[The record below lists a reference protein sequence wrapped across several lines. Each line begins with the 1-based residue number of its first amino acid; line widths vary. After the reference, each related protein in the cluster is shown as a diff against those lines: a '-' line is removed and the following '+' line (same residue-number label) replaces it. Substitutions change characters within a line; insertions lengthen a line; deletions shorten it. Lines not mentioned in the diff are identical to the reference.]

1 MTAEKLAVR
10 PEGPEGPEGEGGDG
24 GGAGHAPYP
33 RRWAAMVVLIL
44 AFMLDLLNVTI
55 VNVGLPAIQRD
66 LDASTTQLEWISASY
81 LLAFAAALITF
92 ARAGDLWGRK
102 RVFLLGIVAFGLTGL
117 WSGFANSPE
126 ELIAARA
133 AQGLAAAALAPQVMS
148 VLFTLFQGRERATVF
163 GTFGIVAGLAQ
174 AGGLLLGGVL
184 IGADVAGLGWRA
196 VFLITVPAAAALVA
210 LGAWLVPESRVP
222 GSARPRW
229 LSTGVLTA
237 GLVAMVFPLMEG
249 RTFGWP
255 AWIWICLVAGV
266 LAVLGLAVAEH
277 RRPAWRAGALLPM
290 ELFRNRLVV
299 TALAVQLVAFAA
311 FTGFLLVFVLWLQ
324 NGHHYSAL
332 DAGVLTI
339 AFSAGGLAM
348 AGFVGRLIVRFGR
361 AVVVA
366 GCLLAVVGTL
376 GVLYGAPSGSTAP
389 GSVDSWALVPG
400 LAAIGVGMNLV
411 MPTLSTLFFS
421 TVPPEHSG
429 SASGIYST
437 SQQFGAAVGVAGMGT
452 IFFTVVDGD
461 GDGSGDAYAT
471 ALTASVLTATAA
483 LLVSAALSLALG
495 RPPKKAA

>member
-1 MTAEKLAVR
+1 M
-10 PEGPEGPEGEGGDG
+10 
-24 GGAGHAPYP
+24 
-33 RRWAAMVVLIL
+33 
-44 AFMLDLLNVTI
+44 
-55 VNVGLPAIQRD
+55 
-66 LDASTTQLEWISASY
+66 
-81 LLAFAAALITF
+81 
-92 ARAGDLWGRK
+92 
-102 RVFLLGIVAFGLTGL
+102 
-117 WSGFANSPE
+117 
-126 ELIAARA
+126 
-133 AQGLAAAALAPQVMS
+133 
-148 VLFTLFQGRERATVF
+148 
-163 GTFGIVAGLAQ
+163 
-174 AGGLLLGGVL
+174 
-184 IGADVAGLGWRA
+184 
-196 VFLITVPAAAALVA
+196 PAAAVLVA
-210 LGAWLVPESRVP
+210 LGAWLVPESKVP

-255 AWIWICLVAGV
+255 AWIWVCLVAGA

-299 TALAVQLVAFAA
+299 TALTVQLVAFAA
-311 FTGFLLVFVLWLQ
+311 FTGFLLVFVLWIQ

-361 AVVVA
+361 AVVVS
-366 GCLLAVVGTL
+366 GCLLSVAGTL

-421 TVPPEHSG
+421 TVPPEHAG

-461 GDGSGDAYAT
+461 GSSDAYAT

-483 LLVSAALSLALG
+483 LLISAALSLALG
-495 RPPKKAA
+495 RPPKKAG